1 MNDNQEGATEQPLNA
16 PENTSPKPKEFGTD
30 EIAALYAQQFLK
42 GPETADSKES
52 ETKSNDAEALPEAG
66 DEQQDESSL
75 TADSKE
81 ETVSETEEEPEAKA
95 SDDDEE
101 DEEDRGL
108 PKGVK
113 KRIDKLTAKRREAE
127 AKLAKMEEEMERLRQ
142 EASQK
147 APAKGPDPLNPYAH
161 LNTPEAISKEIEQA
175 KQVRRW
181 CEMNPDG
188 ATVKGENGEEV
199 DYTAEEV
206 RQIKLRA
213 LDAIEEHLPKQLNY
227 VNASREV
234 EKIAHS
240 EYPWWKD
247 KSARERQIADKFL
260 EAFPEITRFP
270 DYKMVVGDYIRGVKS
285 RENAKK
291 AAPVAKA
298 PVQPRPTNSPVTAS
312 KDGAIKA
319 VQSRFKATGSTEDLA
334 SIIASKFI

>member
-1 MNDNQEGATEQPLNA
+1 MNNNQEGATEQPQNA
-16 PENTSPKPKEFGTD
+16 PETTAPQPKEFGTD
-30 EIAALYAQQFLK
+30 EIAALYAKQFLER
-42 GPETADSKES
+42 PETADSKES
-52 ETKSNDAEALPEAG
+52 ETKSTDAEPQPEAG
-66 DEQQDESSL
+66 EEQQEDSSL

-81 ETVSETEEEPEAKA
+81 ETVAESDDEPEANA
-95 SDDDEE
+95 EEPDE
-101 DEEDRGL
+101 DEDDRGL

-127 AKLAKMEEEMERLRQ
+127 AKLAKMEEELERLKQ
-142 EASQK
+142 EAPQK
-147 APAKGPDPLNPYAH
+147 ASAKAPDPLNPYAH
-161 LNTPEAISKEIEQA
+161 LNTPDAISKEIEQA

-188 ATVKGENGEEV
+188 ATVKGENGEET
-199 DYTAEEV
+199 DYTAEEI

-213 LDAIEEHLPKQLNY
+213 LDAIEEHLPKQLAY
-227 VNASREV
+227 VNAAKEV

-247 KSARERQIADKFL
+247 KAARERQIADKFL

-270 DYKMVVGDYIRGVKS
+270 DYKMVVGDYIRGVKA

-291 AAPVAKA
+291 GAPVAKA
-298 PVQPRPTNSPVTAS
+298 PVQPKPTNSPVTAS

-319 VQSRFKATGSTEDLA
+319 IQSRFKATGSTDDLA

>member
-1 MNDNQEGATEQPLNA
+1 MNDNETGATEQPLNA
-16 PENTSPKPKEFGTD
+16 PEKTAPKPKDYGTD

-42 GPETADSKES
+42 GSETADSKES
-52 ETKSNDAEALPEAG
+52 EIKSTDAESLPEAG
-66 DEQQDESSL
+66 EEQQDESSL

-81 ETVSETEEEPEAKA
+81 ETVAEDEAEPEAEA
-95 SDDDEE
+95 TDEAE

-142 EASQK
+142 EATQK
-147 APAKGPDPLNPYAH
+147 SPAKGPDPLNPYAH
-161 LNTPEAISKEIEQA
+161 LNTPELISKEIEQA

-188 ATVKGENGEEV
+188 ATVKGENGDEV
-199 DYTAEEV
+199 DYTAEEI
-206 RQIKLRA
+206 RQIKLKA
-213 LDAIEEHLPKQLNY
+213 LDAIEEHLPRQLNY
-227 VNASREV
+227 VSAARQVEV
-234 EKIAHS
+234 IAQN

-247 KSARERQIADKFL
+247 KSARERQIAEKFI
-260 EAFPEITRFP
+260 ESFPEIQRFP
-270 DYKMVVGDYIRGVKS
+270 DYKMVVGDYIRGVKA
-285 RENAKK
+285 REAAKK
-291 AAPVAKA
+291 GSPVAKA